1 MDDLW
6 SLPKAI
12 ELGGEEYDI
21 RTDFRAILDI
31 LKAMADPEL
40 SDQEKSRVMLEILYW
55 NPEEIPVDLLEEAI
69 EKGKAF
75 IDCGITGE
83 GKSKVRL
90 MDWEQDSPIIAPAV
104 NKNVGQDI
112 RSLKYMH
119 WWTFLGAY
127 MEIQDGLFSQ
137 VLYIRQKKAKGK
149 KLEKWEM
156 EFYRNNKKLIDLE
169 QTTKKRSAEEEAAL
183 NELFGIKK

>member
-1 MDDLW
+1 MDDQW
-6 SLPKAI
+6 RLPETI
-12 ELGGEEYDI
+12 ELGGEEYEI

-40 SDQEKSRVMLEILYW
+40 LDQEKSQVMLEILYW
-55 NPEEIPVDLLEEAI
+55 DPEEIPIEYLNEAL
-69 EKGKAF
+69 EKGKEF

-83 GKSKVRL
+83 GKSKVQL

-104 NKNVGQDI
+104 NKNIGKDI
-112 RSLKYMH
+112 RSLEYMH

-127 MEIQDGLFSQ
+127 MEIADGLFSQ

-156 EFYRNNKKLIDLE
+156 EFYRNNKELIDLK
-169 QTTKKRSAEEEAAL
+169 QTVKKRSAEEEAAL

>member
-1 MDDLW
+1 MDDQW
-6 SLPKAI
+6 RLPETI

-40 SDQEKSRVMLEILYW
+40 TDQEKSQVMLEILYW
-55 NPEEIPVDLLEEAI
+55 DPEEIPVEYLNEAL
-69 EKGKAF
+69 EKGKEF
-75 IDCGITGE
+75 IDCGITSK
-83 GKSKVRL
+83 GKSKVQL

-104 NKNVGQDI
+104 NKNIGKDI

-119 WWTFLGAY
+119 WWTFFGAY
-127 MEIQDGLFSQ
+127 MEIADGLFSQ

-156 EFYRNNKKLIDLE
+156 EFYRNNKKLIDLK
-169 QTTKKRSAEEEAAL
+169 QTVKKRSAEEEAAL
-183 NELFGIKK
+183 DELFGIKK

>member
-1 MDDLW
+1 MDDQW
-6 SLPKAI
+6 RLPETI

-31 LKAMADPEL
+31 LKAASDPEL
-40 SDQEKSRVMLEILYW
+40 SDSEKTEVMIKILYW
-55 NPEEIPVDLLEEAI
+55 DYEEIPVELLDEAAQ
-69 EKGKAF
+69 KGKEF
-75 IDCGITGE
+75 IDRGITGE
-83 GKSKVRL
+83 GKSKVQL

-104 NKNVGQDI
+104 NKNIGKDI
-112 RSLKYMH
+112 RSLEYVH

-127 MEIQDGLFSQ
+127 MEIADGLFSQ

-156 EFYRNNKKLIDLE
+156 EFYRNNKKLVDLK
-169 QTTKKRSAEEEAAL
+169 QTVKKRSAEEEAAL

>member
-1 MDDLW
+1 MDEPW
-6 SLPKAI
+6 RLPETV

-31 LKAMADPEL
+31 LKAMSDPEL
-40 SDQEKSRVMLEILYW
+40 TDQEKSQVMLEILYW
-55 NPEEIPVDLLEEAI
+55 DCEEIPMEYLDEAI
-69 EKGKAF
+69 EKGKEF

-104 NKNVGQDI
+104 NKNIGKDI
-112 RSLKYMH
+112 RSLEYMH

-156 EFYRNNKKLIDLE
+156 EFYRNNRKLIDLK
-169 QTTKKRSAEEEAAL
+169 QTQKKRSAEEEAAL
-183 NELFGIKK
+183 NELFGIRK

>member
-1 MDDLW
+1 MDDQW
-6 SLPKAI
+6 RLPETI

-40 SDQEKSRVMLEILYW
+40 SDSEKAEVMIKILYW
-55 NPEEIPVDLLEEAI
+55 DYEEIPVELLDEAAQ
-69 EKGKAF
+69 KGKEF

-83 GKSKVRL
+83 GKSKVQL

-104 NKNVGQDI
+104 NKNIGKDI

-127 MEIQDGLFSQ
+127 MEIADGLFSQ

-156 EFYRNNKKLIDLE
+156 EFYKNNKKLIDLK
-169 QTTKKRSAEEEAAL
+169 QTVRKRSAEEEAAL